1 MGSSKGK
8 STMGPPITGHVD
20 LVFPSQYLKAADLR
34 GREVTIII
42 AGVNKEH
49 LVMAGGVRDIKPAIT
64 MTTVNGRPIEKRWII
79 PKTVAKQIAATLGEK
94 RVEKW
99 IGHRVSIYP
108 TTCKGQRGEEVDCIR
123 VKVRVSQTQEEPP
136 AEMTAPVEQPAF
148 IDDDEASDGAA
159 T

>member
-1 MGSSKGK
+1 MASKGK

-20 LVFPSQYLKAADLR
+20 LVFPSQYLKAADLK
-34 GREVTIII
+34 GREVTVVI
-42 AGVNKEH
+42 AGINIENLIMV
-49 LVMAGGVRDIKPAIT
+49 GGVRDRKPAIS

-79 PKTVAKQIAATLGEK
+79 PKTVAKQIAATLNEK
-94 RVEKW
+94 RVERW
-99 IGHRVSIYP
+99 VGQRVTMYP
-108 TTCKGQRGEEVDCIR
+108 TTCKGQRGEEVECIR

-148 IDDDEASDGAA
+148 IDEDESAEEPA